1 MVLAPQM
8 TNLPLNVN
16 RDGSGTASFTIDFVP
31 MLRDGQ
37 RAVLALGQDEYLPQG
52 SGSPASSLSF
62 MIPNAP
68 VSPPPGLLAR
78 LRIDEIESPIID
90 LSQEPPVTPTFLN
103 QRVVIA

>member
-1 MVLAPQM
+1 
-8 TNLPLNVN
+8 
-16 RDGSGTASFTIDFVP
+16 
-31 MLRDGQ
+31 MLRAGQ
-37 RAVLALGQDEYLPQG
+37 RAVLVLGQDEYLPQG

-62 MIPNAP
+62 VIPNAP
-68 VSPPPGLLAR
+68 VAPAPGLLAR